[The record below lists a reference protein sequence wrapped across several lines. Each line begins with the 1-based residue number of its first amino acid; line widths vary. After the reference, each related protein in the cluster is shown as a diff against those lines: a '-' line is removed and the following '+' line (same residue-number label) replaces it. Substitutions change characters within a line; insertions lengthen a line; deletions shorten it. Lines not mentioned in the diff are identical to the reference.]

1 MTLRLLL
8 VRHGLSSF
16 NLDRRIQGRDDQSN
30 LSDKGHE
37 QARCLGASL
46 GDVSLDAIYSS
57 RLQRAAATTASLL
70 EARGGQVPATVFDD
84 GLLEVDLEPWAGM
97 SIDELKDQHPEAY
110 RIWKQQPLELELQ
123 RRDGSRYRP
132 LAELMQQA
140 RGFIHTLIERHP
152 VEQDSTVLVVAHNAI
167 LRCLMLTMLG
177 EPEHGFR
184 RLRVDNTSLSVFN
197 MRPGTNGPQ
206 VQIECLNSTTHL
218 QPLPARSKGA
228 RLILVRH
235 GETDWNKAG
244 RFQGQIDI
252 PLNDNGR
259 RQAAAA
265 GDFLKDVAIDRA
277 WSSTLSRP
285 TETARIIL
293 EAHSD
298 VPLTQIDGLV
308 EIGHGVWE
316 GKLESEIRADWAEL
330 LDTWKTSPETVQMP
344 EGETIQDV
352 WTRSVNSWK
361 EIANGLKPNET
372 ALVVAHDA
380 VNKTILCDLLGL
392 TPADIWAVK
401 QGNGG
406 VTVVD
411 IADDPGQP
419 AVVTCLNLTSH
430 FGSVIDRTAAGAL

>member
-1 MTLRLLL
+1 MPLRLLL

-16 NLDRRIQGRDDQSN
+16 NKERRIQGRDDLSN
-30 LSDKGHE
+30 LSEEGHE
-37 QARCLGASL
+37 QARALGRSL
-46 GDVSLDAIYSS
+46 QDVSIQAVYSS
-57 RLQRAAATTASLL
+57 PLQRAAATTASLL
-70 EARGGQVPATVFDD
+70 ETQGGQAPDPVFDD
-84 GLLEVDLEPWAGM
+84 GLLEVDLEPWSGQT
-97 SIDELKDQHPEAY
+97 IDELMQGSTEAY
-110 RIWKQQPLELELQ
+110 KIWKQRPMELELQ
-123 RRDGSRYRP
+123 RRDGSSYKP
-132 LAELMQQA
+132 LPELMEQA
-140 RGFIHTLIERHP
+140 RGFISTLLKRHP
-152 VEQDSTVLVVAHNAI
+152 ATGNDTVLVVAHNAI
-167 LRCLMLTMLG
+167 LRCLMLVLLG
-177 EPEHGFR
+177 EPDYGFR

-197 MRPGTNGPQ
+197 IRPGDNGPQ

-218 QPLPARSKGA
+218 QPLPEKGKNA

-252 PLNDNGR
+252 PLNENGR

-265 GDFLKDVAIDRA
+265 RDFLKDIPIDRA

-285 TETARIIL
+285 TETAQIIL
-293 EAHSD
+293 EAHPD

-316 GKLESEIRADWAEL
+316 GKLESEIREDWSEL
-330 LDTWKTSPETVQMP
+330 LDTWKRAPETVQMP

-352 WTRSVNSWK
+352 WARSVRSWG
-361 EIANGLKPNET
+361 EIAGELKPEET
-372 ALVVAHDA
+372 VLVVAHDA

-411 IADDPGQP
+411 IATDPGQP

>member
-1 MTLRLLL
+1 MPLRLLL

-16 NLDRRIQGRDDQSN
+16 NKERRIQGRDDLSN
-30 LSDKGHE
+30 LSEEGHE
-37 QARCLGASL
+37 QARALGRSL
-46 GDVSLDAIYSS
+46 QDVSIQAVYSS
-57 RLQRAAATTASLL
+57 PLQRAAATTASLL
-70 EARGGQVPATVFDD
+70 ETQGGQAPDPVFDD
-84 GLLEVDLEPWAGM
+84 GLLEVDLEPWSGQT
-97 SIDELKDQHPEAY
+97 IDELMQGSTEAY
-110 RIWKQQPLELELQ
+110 KIWKQRPMELELQ
-123 RRDGSRYRP
+123 RRDGSSYKP
-132 LAELMQQA
+132 LPELMEQA
-140 RGFIHTLIERHP
+140 RGFITTLLERHP
-152 VEQDSTVLVVAHNAI
+152 ATGNDTVLVVAHNAI
-167 LRCLMLTMLG
+167 LRCLMLVLLG
-177 EPEHGFR
+177 EPDHGFR

-197 MRPGTNGPQ
+197 IRPGDNGPQ

-218 QPLPARSKGA
+218 QPLPEKGKNA

-252 PLNDNGR
+252 PLNENGR

-265 GDFLKDVAIDRA
+265 RDFLKDIPIDRA

-285 TETARIIL
+285 TETAQIIL
-293 EAHSD
+293 EAHPD

-316 GKLESEIRADWAEL
+316 GKLESEIREDWSEL
-330 LDTWKTSPETVQMP
+330 LDTWKRAPETVQMP

-352 WTRSVNSWK
+352 WARSVRSWG
-361 EIANGLKPNET
+361 EIAGELKPEET
-372 ALVVAHDA
+372 VLVVAHDA

-411 IADDPGQP
+411 IAADPGQP

>member
-1 MTLRLLL
+1 MPLRLLL

-16 NLDRRIQGRDDQSN
+16 NKERRIQGRDDLSN
-30 LSDKGHE
+30 LSEEGHE
-37 QARCLGASL
+37 QARALGRSL
-46 GDVSLDAIYSS
+46 QDVSIQAVYSS
-57 RLQRAAATTASLL
+57 PLQRAAATTASLL
-70 EARGGQVPATVFDD
+70 ETQGGQAPDPVFDD
-84 GLLEVDLEPWAGM
+84 GLLEVDLEPWSGQT
-97 SIDELKDQHPEAY
+97 IDELMQGSTEAY
-110 RIWKQQPLELELQ
+110 KIWKQRPMELELQ
-123 RRDGSRYRP
+123 RLDGSSYKP
-132 LAELMQQA
+132 LPELMEQA
-140 RGFIHTLIERHP
+140 QDFISKLLERHP
-152 VEQDSTVLVVAHNAI
+152 ANGNDTVLVVAHNAI
-167 LRCLMLTMLG
+167 LRCLMLVLLG
-177 EPEHGFR
+177 EPDHGFR

-197 MRPGTNGPQ
+197 IRPGDNGPQ

-218 QPLPARSKGA
+218 QPLPEKGKNA

-252 PLNDNGR
+252 PLNENGR

-265 GDFLKDVAIDRA
+265 RDFLKDIPIDRA

-285 TETARIIL
+285 TETAQIIL
-293 EAHSD
+293 EAHPD

-316 GKLESEIRADWAEL
+316 GKLESEIREDWSEL
-330 LDTWKTSPETVQMP
+330 LDTWKRAPETVQMP

-352 WTRSVNSWK
+352 WARSVRSWG
-361 EIANGLKPNET
+361 EIAGELKPEET
-372 ALVVAHDA
+372 VLVVAHDA

-411 IADDPGQP
+411 IAADPGQP

>member
-1 MTLRLLL
+1 MPLRLLL

-16 NLDRRIQGRDDQSN
+16 NKERRIQGRDDLSN
-30 LSDKGHE
+30 LSEEGHE
-37 QARCLGASL
+37 QARALGRSL
-46 GDVSLDAIYSS
+46 QDVSIQAVYSS
-57 RLQRAAATTASLL
+57 PLQRAAATTASLL
-70 EARGGQVPATVFDD
+70 ETQGGQAPDPVFDD
-84 GLLEVDLEPWAGM
+84 GLLEVDLEPWSGQTITDLMEGSAETY
-97 SIDELKDQHPEAY
+97 ST
-110 RIWKQQPLELELQ
+110 WKHRPMELELQ
-123 RRDGSRYRP
+123 RRDGSTYKP
-132 LAELMQQA
+132 LPELMEQA
-140 RGFIHTLIERHP
+140 RGFISNLLKRHP
-152 VEQDSTVLVVAHNAI
+152 IDGNDTVLVVAHNAI
-167 LRCLMLTMLG
+167 LRCLMLVLLG
-177 EPEHGFR
+177 EPDHGFR

-197 MRPGTNGPQ
+197 IRPGDNGPQ

-218 QPLPARSKGA
+218 QPLPEKGKNA

-252 PLNDNGR
+252 PLNENGR

-265 GDFLKDVAIDRA
+265 RDFLKDIPIDRA

-285 TETARIIL
+285 TETAQIIL
-293 EAHSD
+293 EAHPD
-298 VPLTQIDGLV
+298 VSLTQIDGLV
-308 EIGHGVWE
+308 EIGHGLWE
-316 GKLESEIRADWAEL
+316 GKLESEIKDGWSEL
-330 LDTWKTSPETVQMP
+330 LDTWKRAPETVQMP

-352 WTRSVNSWK
+352 WARSVRSWG
-361 EIANGLKPNET
+361 EIAAQLKADET
-372 ALVVAHDA
+372 VLVVAHDA

-411 IADDPGQP
+411 IAADPGQP